1 MGSQEE
7 RSDSGGQ
14 ESLQSSS
21 ARMADNPE
29 IWKAVAMADHFEK
42 IQKLPDPI
50 PGCPNFRRVP
60 GYKVYCCGQPTAE
73 GFEKALEKVTASY
86 PKEGKIIWFNM
97 RQEPNVYVNGEP
109 LCARPPNEI
118 GEYAELGNVT
128 RDSVKEQEVNFLK
141 TCKAR
146 AEENGGKLKYVD
158 INKAAKEIEVRDIK
172 TLSAN
177 MEKLKEKYPGL
188 VHMRV
193 PICNSGAPLETDFDI
208 ILSTLA
214 GSSINTP
221 IIVNDQVG
229 LSRATTGCVIAC
241 LYKEFQISASFEG
254 LIETVPG
261 MDLSLLKMDRYKM
274 DPNKDALFRGEFEV
288 IKELVAELKDE
299 GAKNE
304 CDKVI
309 DKNGP
314 AKTGGTGIKQLR
326 ENIAESKLSYEIM
339 DDAAQVF
346 LKSKIMDNIHK
357 YFYLIVFTAY
367 MRQAAELAKD
377 AGSDDGKKKNG
388 LTGGKIS
395 TPACELK
402 LPKTFVQFMDEHS
415 KLRNMVEEG
424 KGKLQWERDIP
435 AAALANLESLA
446 TKDFKANLGQI
457 IHDIYQTAHTMF
469 SDMPQGDHKKRA
481 KYRFASKTLMRIL
494 PADLKGE
501 VEGLIDKQS
510 ITLDLYDILGQCTWG
525 QKKGQISQ

>member
-1 MGSQEE
+1 MG
-7 RSDSGGQ
+7 
-14 ESLQSSS
+14 
-21 ARMADNPE
+21 
-29 IWKAVAMADHFEK
+29 
-42 IQKLPDPI
+42 
-50 PGCPNFRRVP
+50 
-60 GYKVYCCGQPTAE
+60 
-73 GFEKALEKVTASY
+73 
-86 PKEGKIIWFNM
+86 
-97 RQEPNVYVNGEP
+97 
-109 LCARPPNEI
+109 CARPSNKI

-128 RDSVKEQEVNFLK
+128 RDMVKEQEVAFLK

-146 AEENGGKLKYVD
+146 AEENGGKLKFVD
-158 INKAAKEIEVRDIK
+158 INKKESEIEVKDIK
-172 TLSAN
+172 TLSAHV
-177 MEKLKEKYPGL
+177 EKLKEKFPGL

-193 PICNSGAPLETDFDI
+193 PVCNSGAPLETDYDI
-208 ILSTLA
+208 IVNTLV
-214 GSSINTP
+214 GSSINCP
-221 IIVNDQVG
+221 VIISDQVG
-229 LSRATTGCVIAC
+229 LSRATTGCVAAC
-241 LYKEFQISASFEG
+241 VFKEFQISASFEG

-261 MDLSLLKMDRYKM
+261 MNLDLLKMDRYKVDM
-274 DPNKDALFRGEFEV
+274 KKDALFRGEFEV
-288 IKELVAELKDE
+288 IKELCSIIPDGE

-367 MRQAAELAKD
+367 MRQCAELAKD
-377 AGSDDGKKKNG
+377 AGSDDEKKKNG

-415 KLRNMVEEG
+415 SFRALVDEG

-435 AAALANLESLA
+435 AAALSNLESLA
-446 TKDFKANLGQI
+446 TTDFKANLGKI
-457 IHDIYQTAHTMF
+457 IHDIYQTAHLMF
-469 SDMPQGDHKKRA
+469 NDMPQGDHKKRA

-494 PADLKGE
+494 PAENVKQVEALIEKGN
-501 VEGLIDKQS
+501 
-510 ITLDLYDILGQCTWG
+510 ITLDLYDILGQCTWT
-525 QKKGQISQ
+525 QPTA